1 MSVLK
6 IQPLTAWNI
15 LKDLPDQVEE
25 KSLEQIARIYDL
37 KPNQLKKYIDA
48 FRQIGLIYEN
58 EHIMVKKP
66 KDYAEFLELIVNWIK
81 QNLEVDLMEIIRNF
95 NEKGVSISDK
105 TLFIALRKHGIKVTK
120 SKLRSIM
127 RLLRTSGLL
136 IPIRTYVISE
146 IPRNEEDLI
155 KKIIKE
161 HGVITY
167 KELLNISNR
176 YFNMTTE
183 FVDKILVK
191 LLENEIIDYDF
202 SKDILELW
210 KIMKSSV
217 EDPPSAPPLSVR
229 LTDISTLK
237 KFRKKIE
244 PLMKKYP
251 DLVGTFINRRDGS
264 QAIILRKLWRDDTQ
278 FMVI

>member
-25 KSLEQIARIYDL
+25 RSLEQIAQIYDL
-37 KPNQLKKYIDA
+37 TPNQLKKYIDA
-48 FRQIGLIYEN
+48 FKQIGLIYEN
-58 EHIMVKKP
+58 EHIIVKKP
-66 KDYAEFLELIVNWIK
+66 RDYAEFLELIVNWIK

-105 TLFIALRKHGIKVTK
+105 TLFIALRKQGIKVTK
-120 SKLRSIM
+120 SRLRSIM

-202 SKDILELW
+202 SKEILELW
-210 KIMKSSV
+210 RIMKSSV

-237 KFRKKIE
+237 KFCKKIE
-244 PLMKKYP
+244 TLMKKYP

-264 QAIILRKLWRDDTQ
+264 RAIILRKLWRDDTQ